1 MIITTY
7 HSPLGDISLAAD
19 ARGLTRLRFVDD
31 GGQVSPCDPD
41 DRHFDMHRGAF
52 EDEGP
57 SAPDEEVAGRD
68 AVSGAH
74 PMSASHPGNAAAVS
88 VLERAWAWL
97 NAYFS
102 GNAPQWVPPM
112 HLGGTELEH
121 DVWVALLGVGFGHVT
136 TCADLLERV
145 LARGAWSAG
154 SAGEEGV
161 AAAVRACP
169 VAIIVPTHRVADLD
183 VAGAA
188 PARIP
193 GLLRSLEAPR

>member
-1 MIITTY
+1 MITTTY
-7 HSPLGDISLAAD
+7 HSPLGDIALAAD
-19 ARGLTRLRFVDD
+19 ARGVTRLRFVD
-31 GGQVSPCDPD
+31 GCPVSVPCDSCG
-41 DRHFDMHRGAF
+41 RYFDMYTGTF
-52 EDEGP
+52 EDEDLV
-57 SAPDEEVAGRD
+57 APDEEVAGCD

-74 PMSASHPGNAAAVS
+74 PMSASHPANAAAIG

-97 NAYFS
+97 NAYFA
-102 GNAPQWVPPM
+102 GNVPQWVPPM

-121 DVWVALLGVGFGHVT
+121 NVWVALLEVGFGRVT

-154 SAGEEGV
+154 SAGEEAV

-169 VAIIVPTHRVADLD
+169 VAIIVPTHRIADLD
-183 VAGAA
+183 VAGAGQ
-188 PARIP
+188 ARIS